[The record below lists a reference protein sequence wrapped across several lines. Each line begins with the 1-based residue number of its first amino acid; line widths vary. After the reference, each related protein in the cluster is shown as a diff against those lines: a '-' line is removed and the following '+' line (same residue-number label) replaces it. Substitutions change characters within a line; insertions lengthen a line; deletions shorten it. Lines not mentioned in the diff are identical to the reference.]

1 MNANTSLGNVSQSAL
16 ADEEDEIWTLN
27 EFDLPLPFEYL
38 IAIIVGCGV
47 ILIFLISFISILCCE
62 PSRKR
67 RDYTEDESVDA
78 GSSKKKNKNKKSASQ
93 EPQGYD
99 SEAPKMSFLI
109 PDEEPS
115 GYQEVAGVTT
125 LLKVGYTDSQLTDFG
140 VARKANKTELLDA
153 GYSPSQLIGA
163 NIASSMP
170 EAGNTTLM
178 KAGYSP
184 SQLEDAGVISK
195 NSFKRK
201 RDDEQEDGLTAWM
214 SPKKKSGYKSDPDK
228 NQRRQEGT
236 REIRMHSFDPSEAD
250 SSRNKKIKDSDDG
263 ITTWMTPKSNRF
275 RSSSSTTSSWEK
287 DMNDRINIVSFGGS
301 KNKRRKP
308 QYDGV
313 SAWMAPSKSSSLKKD
328 SRKTNRDTSE
338 DEKKIVSFGG
348 GSKDTKKNEADEG
361 VSFWLNRK

>member
-1 MNANTSLGNVSQSAL
+1 MDANTSLGNVSQSAL
-16 ADEEDEIWTLN
+16 ADEEDGIGTLN
-27 EFDLPLPFEYL
+27 EFHLPLPFEYL

-62 PSRKR
+62 PSRKK
-67 RDYTEDESVDA
+67 RDYTENESVDA
-78 GSSKKKNKNKKSASQ
+78 SSSKNKKSAFQ
-93 EPQGYD
+93 EPQGN
-99 SEAPKMSFLI
+99 SEAPKMSFLT

-125 LLKVGYTDSQLTDFG
+125 LLKVGYTGSQLTDFG
-140 VARKANKTELLDA
+140 VARKANKSELLDA

-195 NSFKRK
+195 NSSKRK
-201 RDDEQEDGLTAWM
+201 RDNDQEDGLTAWM
-214 SPKKKSGYKSDPDK
+214 SPKKKSGYKSDPGK
-228 NQRRQEGT
+228 NQRFQEGT
-236 REIRMHSFDPSEAD
+236 REIRIHSFDPSEAD
-250 SSRNKKIKDSDDG
+250 SSRKKKIQDADDG
-263 ITTWMTPKSNRF
+263 ITAWMTPKSNRF
-275 RSSSSTTSSWEK
+275 RSSSSTTSSREK
-287 DMNDRINIVSFGGS
+287 DINGRINIVSFGGS
-301 KNKRRKP
+301 KKGKP
-308 QYDGV
+308 QDDGF
-313 SAWMAPSKSSSLKKD
+313 SAWIAPSKSSRD
-328 SRKTNRDTSE
+328 SRKTNRDTNK
-338 DEKKIVSFGG
+338 DETKIVSFGG